1 MQNASSREADKGQS
15 TSVLDSN
22 KNTVLVRVDAN
33 RQIGIGHAMR
43 CLAVAE
49 YLVGQKCAVYF
60 AMRTVSDQLRPR
72 IEGANIRIISL
83 SEKQCSPQGL
93 LDVAISIN
101 ASFLMLDGY
110 HLDYELERTFQDHCV
125 KTLRF
130 DDYMPGSRCYA
141 DIVVNASPH
150 AEFETYKR
158 WAPDA
163 AILLGPRFIAFRSD
177 MVNGFMASREK
188 VDVDSYA
195 AERNSILVNFGG
207 SDPLDMTVATV
218 TALSKALPG
227 VTIEAVTGA
236 AYPNSE
242 RLSRLSIKKFRHH
255 HNSGNLA
262 NIIQRARIAVS
273 AGGLTVQEL
282 ALFRVPTIL
291 AITAPNQI
299 KGAHVSWCK
308 TLRPD
313 WQSQDENTDKIIGDI
328 ARESKILWQSAEE
341 RTKIIERI
349 PSELDIHGAQRIA
362 NALIK
367 ESKHD
372 Q

>member
-1 MQNASSREADKGQS
+1 M
-15 TSVLDSN
+15 
-22 KNTVLVRVDAN
+22 
-33 RQIGIGHAMR
+33 
-43 CLAVAE
+43 
-49 YLVGQKCAVYF
+49 
-60 AMRTVSDQLRPR
+60 
-72 IEGANIRIISL
+72 
-83 SEKQCSPQGL
+83 
-93 LDVAISIN
+93 LDVATSIK
-101 ASFLMLDGY
+101 ASCLMLDGY
-110 HLDYELERTFQDHCV
+110 HLDYELERTFQDNNI

-150 AEFETYKR
+150 AELETYSQ

-177 MVNGFMASREK
+177 MVDGFVSNREK
-188 VDVDSYA
+188 IDVGSAA

-218 TALSKALPG
+218 SALSNALPG

-236 AYPNSE
+236 AYPNAE
-242 RLSRLSIKKFRHH
+242 RLSRLNIKKFRHH

-308 TLRPD
+308 TLRTD
-313 WQSQDENTDKIIGDI
+313 WQSQDENTDNIIRDI
-328 ARESKILWQSAEE
+328 VRESKILWRSAEE
-341 RTKIIERI
+341 RAKIIERI

-362 NALIK
+362 NTLIK
-367 ESKHD
+367 ETKHD